1 LLQRRRPG
9 LPRQPCRPN
18 SGALSADMPRLG
30 VARAGGNS
38 AAAAAH
44 GSVCAHVRLERIPA
58 PTAARKPQAIYHT
71 CVHASDRIDAP
82 ACACVYCSYYR
93 ARPPSYACM
102 ARRLYMIY
110 ASGLEHKMPTGLR
123 PTLRCMLQPWVA
135 QAPRAADRP
144 RPIRRPM
151 QIKGVNDCGCQPMLI
166 CRIMRQISANDCGR
180 CMRSRGRGRRTS

>member
-1 LLQRRRPG
+1 MPAAIAQ
-9 LPRQPCRPN
+9 
-18 SGALSADMPRLG
+18 PRLRTDLC
-30 VARAGGNS
+30 ART
-38 AAAAAH
+38 
-44 GSVCAHVRLERIPA
+44 CAWKESPPPPQHA
-58 PTAARKPQAIYHT
+58 SRKPYITHACTRQIESMHPRVRAYIYLFIL
-71 CVHASDRIDAP
+71 SRAP
-82 ACACVYCSYYR
+82 AVV
-93 ARPPSYACM
+93 YACM